1 MPEGPKKAYIRAEG
15 LSVLATEAVLDKP
28 TPLAGYL
35 NILTEDGPVR
45 LALTGSAA
53 ADLLIDLK
61 NFLALEQ

>member
-1 MPEGPKKAYIRAEG
+1 MPEGPIKAYIRAEG

-35 NILTEDGPVR
+35 DILTEDGRLR

-61 NFLALEQ
+61 QFLALEQ